1 MFKGVDHVVVAV
13 RDIEAAVSRYET
25 IYGMSVTT
33 RAEEAATSMK
43 MAFFRFADTYT
54 VLVSSSDEKGRI
66 ATWINERGES
76 VWIVAMKVDDITA
89 TVAELRDKGVSL
101 IGDPGPG
108 VPAKGQ
114 RVFIDAAET
123 GGYLMQFIQR

>member
-13 RDIEAAVSRYET
+13 RDIEAAVGRYET
-25 IYGMSVTT
+25 IYGMKVTS

-54 VLVSSSDEKGRI
+54 VLVSSSDATGRI
-66 ATWINERGES
+66 AAWIKERGES
-76 VWIVAMKVDDITA
+76 VWIVAMKVDDITG
-89 TVAELRDKGVSL
+89 TVTELRDKGVRL

-108 VPAKGQ
+108 VPAKGL

-123 GGYLMQFIQR
+123 GGYLMQLIQR

>member
-1 MFKGVDHVVVAV
+1 MSTTSSWL

-66 ATWINERGES
+66 AIWVNERGES
-76 VWIVAMKVDDITA
+76 VWIVAMRVDDITGA
-89 TVAELRDKGVSL
+89 VAELRDKGVSF

-123 GGYLMQFIQR
+123 GGYLMQLIQR

>member
-13 RDIEAAVSRYET
+13 RDFEAAISRYET

-33 RAEEAATSMK
+33 RAEEAASAMQ

-54 VLVSSSDEKGRI
+54 VLVASTGEKGPIGSWI
-66 ATWINERGES
+66 AARGES

-89 TVAELRDKGVSL
+89 TVADLRDKGVKM

-108 VPAKGQ
+108 VPVKG
-114 RVFIDAAET
+114 RLFIDADET
-123 GGYLMQFIQR
+123 RGYLMQLIQR

>member
-25 IYGMSVTT
+25 IYGMKVTS

-54 VLVSSSDEKGRI
+54 VLVSSSDATGRI
-66 ATWINERGES
+66 AAWIKERGES
-76 VWIVAMKVDDITA
+76 VWIVAMKVDDITG
-89 TVAELRDKGVSL
+89 TVTELRDKGVRL
-101 IGDPGPG
+101 IGDPGLG
-108 VPAKGQ
+108 VPAKGL

-123 GGYLMQFIQR
+123 GGYLMQLIQR

>member
-1 MFKGVDHVVVAV
+1 VSTTSSWL

-54 VLVSSSDEKGRI
+54 VLVSSSDEKGRMPSGL
-66 ATWINERGES
+66 TSG
-76 VWIVAMKVDDITA
+76 
-89 TVAELRDKGVSL
+89 
-101 IGDPGPG
+101 
-108 VPAKGQ
+108 AKAFGSSP
-114 RVFIDAAET
+114 
-123 GGYLMQFIQR
+123 

>member
-1 MFKGVDHVVVAV
+1 VSTTSSWL

-66 ATWINERGES
+66 AIWVNERGES
-76 VWIVAMKVDDITA
+76 VWIVAMRVDDITG
-89 TVAELRDKGVSL
+89 TVAELRDKGVSF

-108 VPAKGQ
+108 VPAKWQ

-123 GGYLMQFIQR
+123 GGYLMQLIQR

>member
-1 MFKGVDHVVVAV
+1 VSTTSSWL

-66 ATWINERGES
+66 AIWVNERGES
-76 VWIVAMKVDDITA
+76 VWIVARRVDDITGA
-89 TVAELRDKGVSL
+89 VAELRDKGAPRPPSTACTAGRFA
-101 IGDPGPG
+101 GDC
-108 VPAKGQ
+108 
-114 RVFIDAAET
+114 DAQPCRTRCGAPDSVRWT
-123 GGYLMQFIQR
+123 PIP

>member
-1 MFKGVDHVVVAV
+1 VSTTSSWL

-66 ATWINERGES
+66 AIWVNERGES
-76 VWIVAMKVDDITA
+76 VWIVAMRVDDITG
-89 TVAELRDKGVSL
+89 TVAELRDKGVSF
-101 IGDPGPG
+101 IGDRGPG

-123 GGYLMQFIQR
+123 GGYLMQLIQR